1 MIRLIFRTEIIFL
14 IGVMQLEL
22 LQETKKWNLKMFRVS
37 YFPRFFLMR
46 TNYDLHYEGPNQKFS
61 RT

>member
-22 LQETKKWNLKMFRVS
+22 LQETKKMEFEDVS
-37 YFPRFFLMR
+37 RL
-46 TNYDLHYEGPNQKFS
+46 LFS
-61 RT
+61 TIFSDAYQL